1 MSRVTTVLILVIIG
15 LLIGMW
21 FMTNR
26 LQAINVELKEITQ
39 VAQQQKVALGNIQR
53 QRMQASELDDKVT
66 LELNHA
72 KNEIE
77 QLRADLGNNIKRLH
91 VNARCTALPNA
102 SATTGEPDAAGA
114 RLNDSA
120 ERDYL
125 SLRERIKMTNIMVEG
140 LQNYIRHQCLK

>member
-91 VNARCTALPNA
+91 VNARCSTLPNA
-102 SATTGEPDAAGA
+102 TSATGEPDAAGA

>member
-53 QRMQASELDDKVT
+53 QRMQASELDNKVT

-91 VNARCTALPNA
+91 VNARCSTLPNA
-102 SATTGEPDAAGA
+102 SSATGEPDAAGA

>member
-1 MSRVTTVLILVIIG
+1 
-15 LLIGMW
+15 
-21 FMTNR
+21 
-26 LQAINVELKEITQ
+26 
-39 VAQQQKVALGNIQR
+39 
-53 QRMQASELDDKVT
+53 MQASELDNKVT

-91 VNARCTALPNA
+91 VNARCSTLPNA
-102 SATTGEPDAAGA
+102 TSATGEPDAAGA

>member
-1 MSRVTTVLILVIIG
+1 
-15 LLIGMW
+15 
-21 FMTNR
+21 MTNR

-91 VNARCTALPNA
+91 VNARCPTLPNA
-102 SATTGEPDAAGA
+102 TSATGEPDAAGA